1 MVLPYA
7 QMSFLTDPEF
17 QSLLAA
23 GIGSSFNA
31 LFNAV
36 NAFTDNIAAVQWVP
50 LIIALA
56 FQGAYLSVR
65 TVAWYNGL
73 RAAYPREDFPWK
85 NIWAAEIAG
94 NGISSIIPAH
104 VGVFVRAYLGKQ
116 TVKGS
121 TYPTIGSSFLV
132 ETPFDLFMGI
142 MIMIY
147 GFTQGVFPKLP
158 DLRKLNAFDLT
169 YMAQHPKFAVFTLT
183 LIPILLLVLFAVLAV
198 RVREFW
204 QNVRQGVTLLTR
216 RRDYF
221 RQAAFPQAIGW
232 VFRLV
237 SVWMMLKAFNM
248 PTSIDNVLTVLAVF
262 SVASLIPFTPQ
273 GAGVAQALLVSAFA
287 GVATTATIAAYSVG
301 QQLAIMA
308 FNALFGLFA
317 LAVVF
322 RTTDW
327 RGLMAQGKAEQEAA
341 KQQAAQDGRLGGEQQ
356 RVWTADEDGYSDP
369 DAPTVAGERGPGPP
383 L

>member
-1 MVLPYA
+1 MH
-7 QMSFLTDPEF
+7 FLTQLELKVP
-17 QSLLAA
+17 LAA
-23 GIGSSFNA
+23 GVGASFNA
-31 LFNAV
+31 FFDAV
-36 NAFTDNIAAVQWVP
+36 NEFTDNLAAIQWVP
-50 LIIALA
+50 LIVALA
-56 FQGAYLSVR
+56 FQGAYLSIR

-73 RAAYPREDFPWK
+73 RAAYPQEQFPWR
-85 NIWAAEIAG
+85 NIWAAEISG

-104 VGVFVRAYLGKQ
+104 VGVVVRLYLGKQ
-116 TVKGS
+116 TVRGS

-132 ETPFDLFMGI
+132 ETPFDMFMGI

-158 DLRKLNAFDLT
+158 DLRKLNAFDLS

-183 LIPILLLVLFAVLAV
+183 LIPILLLVLFAVLSV

-204 QNVRQGVTLLTR
+204 THVRQGVTLLT

-221 RQAAFPQAIGW
+221 RQAAFPQFIGW
-232 VFRLV
+232 MFRLV

-248 PTSIDNVLTVLAVF
+248 PTSVDNVLTVLAVF

-287 GVATTATIAAYSVG
+287 GIASTATIAAYSVG

-341 KQQAAQDGRLGGEQQ
+341 KEDAAY
-356 RVWTADEDGYSDP
+356 DEAHEPEWAGDDGYSDP
-369 DAPTVAGERGPGPP
+369 DAPTIAGERGPGPP